1 MTELTATKE
10 QIFDTFVEMTSAIGY
25 ENVTT
30 RDIAKKIGIN
40 PASIYYHFESKEKI
54 LLYAYD
60 YYSNY
65 QYDNR
70 RSVDD
75 MKKLVET
82 ASAEEIISA
91 FFYTFVTEDRKKY
104 VRMIL
109 ITKIIY
115 MRLFQD
121 SIANAIFADNNT
133 NNSEYVVS
141 ILKHGIDEGRIDPAF
156 DLETFA
162 DVLIG
167 SMTIMGIK
175 AFAETGYK
183 VGQLEQEK
191 RILALLAQ
199 LLSSAFTR

>member
-1 MTELTATKE
+1 MGKSSTTKE
-10 QIFDTFVEMTSAIGY
+10 QIFDVFIEMASTFGY

-40 PASIYYHFESKEKI
+40 AASIYYHFKSKEMI
-54 LLYAYD
+54 LAYAYD
-60 YYSNY
+60 YYLMY

-70 RSVDD
+70 KPVDV
-75 MKKLVET
+75 MKKLIET
-82 ASAEEIISA
+82 ASAEEIVST
-91 FFYTFVTEDRKKY
+91 FFYTFVTEDQKKY

-121 SIANAIFADNNT
+121 STANTIFADNNI
-133 NNSEYVVS
+133 NNAEYVID
-141 ILKHGIDEGRIDPAF
+141 ILKHGIDIGRIAPDF
-156 DLETFA
+156 DVETFA

-175 AFAETGYK
+175 AFSGRDYV

-191 RILALLAQ
+191 RILALLAR
-199 LLSSAFTR
+199 LLSSALK